1 MVVRGICALRP
12 GVDGFSE
19 NISVR
24 SILGQFL
31 EHSRIMHFRAIDEF
45 WIGSADMMHRNL
57 DRRVEVMAQVKD
69 RRLTNYLE
77 EIFDSALHPATR
89 SWELGPDGHWTAA
102 PRRQRGTRPSGMADG
117 TPPAALIMVK
127 SASRV
132 QPAAKPMGGNLRV
145 LAAGAVL
152 WQPDESGD
160 PQIALIHRPR
170 YDDWSLPKGK
180 LDRGE
185 TEPVAAVRE
194 IFEETGQHAV
204 LGRRLVNIDYLI
216 PGGSKIVH
224 YWAARGQGG
233 EFVPSKEVDQLQW
246 LPIAEATRQLTYP
259 HDRKVLRRF
268 AKKAVDTQTVLIVR
282 HATAGRKAHYR
293 GDDRERPWTRR
304 ADCRRKPRCHNCW
317 RSGPTTSTPPT
328 GFAARRPSSHW
339 PRS

>member
-1 MVVRGICALRP
+1 
-12 GVDGFSE
+12 
-19 NISVR
+19 
-24 SILGQFL
+24 
-31 EHSRIMHFRAIDEF
+31 
-45 WIGSADMMHRNL
+45 
-57 DRRVEVMAQVKD
+57 
-69 RRLTNYLE
+69 
-77 EIFDSALHPATR
+77 
-89 SWELGPDGHWTAA
+89 
-102 PRRQRGTRPSGMADG
+102 
-117 TPPAALIMVK
+117 
-127 SASRV
+127 
-132 QPAAKPMGGNLRV
+132 MGGNLRV

-282 HATAGRKAHYR
+282 HATAGRKARYR
-293 GDDRERPWTRR
+293 GDDRERPLDKKGRLQAQALVPQLLAFGANDIYAADRLRCAQTVEPLAEKLGLTITSEPTLTEEAYAANPKAAHKRVLQIAALGGTR
-304 ADCRRKPRCHNCW
+304 
-317 RSGPTTSTPPT
+317 
-328 GFAARRPSSHW
+328 
-339 PRS
+339 